1 MGEASEVPGGF
12 DGYFRASSCG
22 LEHIK
27 ATGWDTDPESEQSP
41 DYHVDEVVDRKVEE
55 LNLGSVQVPSNA
67 ADRFDGYFRASPERR
82 EHIKAT
88 GWDADPAPELP
99 KVRMSWA
106 DMVQQDQLEE
116 EEKEKMR
123 GNNLEIG
130 IEGEKEEVFG
140 EQREGI
146 GFSRVGRK
154 KDFVCLERI
163 DGRIVNILEGLEL
176 HTGVFS
182 VLEQKQ
188 IVDFVYELQEK
199 GRNNGLGEHTY
210 SEESEPRTHMRAR
223 GHATIQFGC
232 CYNYMEHNGIPQGII
247 HGVVADPMPNLFKTM
262 IKRLIS
268 WHVMPASCVPDS
280 CRVNIYEPGDF
291 EPRNIDSNDFV
302 RPFCTASFLNEGSL
316 NFGSNPKD
324 NDAVEF
330 TGSTAILLPVGSALV
345 FNGKGANVAKHC
357 VAAVPSKRI
366 SITFRKMEKPKR
378 PQGLPF
384 KPDLQNIR
392 PYCLD
397 ADSASNG
404 RANGEV
410 ESFIDIRNGAK
421 IRQNSKKVGGFAP
434 ERPTSP
440 TPNHSRIERS
450 RDCNTLLWHHRGVQD
465 ESEEFPGRFQ
475 LDLKNDD
482 GGKNCRGRSVRIE
495 EKRIIVT
502 RNLENDDARSG
513 RTRAA
518 RPQIH
523 IQTYNNSRRR
533 VRLIR

>member
-1 MGEASEVPGGF
+1 MKGEP
-12 DGYFRASSCG
+12 DSSDIPIVMEFLRNLLPFLTKDLCRG
-22 LEHIK
+22 CA
-27 ATGWDTDPESEQSP
+27 ATLVSRIQLLNPESEQSP
-41 DYHVDEVVDRKVEE
+41 DYPFDEVVDRNVEE
-55 LNLGSVQVPSNA
+55 SNLGSLQVPSNA

-99 KVRMSWA
+99 KVHMSWA

-123 GNNLEIG
+123 GINLEIG

-140 EQREGI
+140 EQRERV

-188 IVDFVYELQEK
+188 IVNFVYELQEK
-199 GRNNGLGEHTY
+199 WRNNGLG
-210 SEESEPRTHMRAR
+210 
-223 GHATIQFGC
+223 
-232 CYNYMEHNGIPQGII
+232 GII
-247 HGVVADPMPNLFKTM
+247 HGAVADPMPNLFKTM

-280 CRVNIYEPGDF
+280 CRVNIYGPGDF

-302 RPFCTASFLNEGSL
+302 RPFCTVSFLNEGSI

-345 FNGKGANVAKHC
+345 FNGKGANVAKHF

-366 SITFRKMEKPKR
+366 SITFWKMEKPKR

-384 KPDLQNIR
+384 EPDPQNIR
-392 PYCLD
+392 PYCLG

-404 RANGEV
+404 RTNGEV
-410 ESFIDIRNGAK
+410 ESFIDIKIGAK

-434 ERPTSP
+434 ERPT
-440 TPNHSRIERS
+440 PNPSRIERS
-450 RDCNTLLWHHRGVQD
+450 RDRNTLLWHHRGVRD

-482 GGKNCRGRSVRIE
+482 GCKNCRGRSVRIE
-495 EKRIIVT
+495 KKRIIVT
-502 RNLENDDARSG
+502 RNLKNDDARSG

-523 IQTYNNSRRR
+523 IQTYNNSRR
-533 VRLIR
+533 VRLIQ